1 MADKLADFYAE
12 ITAKFDK
19 LHNDLG
25 QVKKETAEVAVGF
38 EKAGS
43 IMTTV
48 AAGVAAA
55 LLATVGNALKELVV
69 DTAAWASE
77 ISNTG
82 KAYGLTVG
90 QMQKLGYMEKLE
102 GKNKGTLIS
111 MAKYL
116 QFALEKE
123 NEELAENA
131 EKTAANNKKLDEMAK
146 AGKEVTEEMRKKA
159 VVMTK
164 NSDALRT
171 LGIDV
176 ASFSAMN
183 VYDQLD
189 LVGRKLSEVSDIS
202 TRINLAK
209 TLFGRGGPE
218 DLSLMMNWVENAKKA
233 DEILKKFG
241 FTDEQIQKVGDLQS
255 KIGELNI
262 AFDFLK
268 ELIVVQLGPDN
279 IQKIIDGIERL
290 VIALG
295 DFIKNNPK
303 AIESFV
309 QLAEAV
315 LKIVEAFFKV
325 ADFWNQLPAPLRA
338 ILGGGGPLGVGAQQ
352 EWISGIPK
360 HGSGGIFNR
369 PTIVG
374 DVPEVL
380 LPLSQLGT
388 IAGGENTVVVNV
400 GNYMG
405 DEISKRAL
413 VRDIQRILNEENRR
427 SSYKP
432 TETNYYS
439 VGGHL

>member
-19 LHNDLG
+19 LHNDLN
-25 QVKKETAEVAVGF
+25 QAKKETAEVAVGF

-43 IMTTV
+43 LMTTV
-48 AAGVAAA
+48 AAGIAVA

-69 DTAAWASE
+69 DTAAWANE

-82 KAYGLTVG
+82 KAYGLTTG
-90 QMQKLGYMEKLE
+90 QMQKLGYIEKLE
-102 GKNKGTLIS
+102 GKNKGTLIN

-123 NEELAENA
+123 NKELAENA

-146 AGKEVTEEMRKKA
+146 AGKEVTQEMRKKA
-159 VVMTK
+159 IVITE

-176 ASFSAMN
+176 AAFSGMN

-202 TRINLAK
+202 TRVNLAK
-209 TLFGRGGPE
+209 TLFGGTGP
-218 DLSLMMNWVENAKKA
+218 DNLSLMMNWVEDAKKA
-233 DEILKKFG
+233 DEILRKFG

-262 AFDFLK
+262 AFDFLRQ
-268 ELIVVQLGPDN
+268 LIVVELGPEN
-279 IQKIIDGIERL
+279 IQKIIEGIEKL
-290 VIALG
+290 VVALG
-295 DFIKNNPK
+295 DFIKNNPQ

-309 QLAEAV
+309 KLAEAV
-315 LKIVEAFFKV
+315 LKVVEAFFRV
-325 ADFWNQLPAPLRA
+325 AEFWNQLPAPLRA
-338 ILGGGGPLGVGAQQ
+338 ILGGGGPLGISASQ
-352 EWISGIPK
+352 EITSGFTK

-388 IAGGENTVVVNV
+388 IAGGDSTVVVNV

-413 VRDIQRILNEENRR
+413 VRDIKRVLDEEDRR
-427 SSYKP
+427 KNYRP
-432 TETNYYS
+432 TETQYYS
-439 VGGHL
+439 PGGHL